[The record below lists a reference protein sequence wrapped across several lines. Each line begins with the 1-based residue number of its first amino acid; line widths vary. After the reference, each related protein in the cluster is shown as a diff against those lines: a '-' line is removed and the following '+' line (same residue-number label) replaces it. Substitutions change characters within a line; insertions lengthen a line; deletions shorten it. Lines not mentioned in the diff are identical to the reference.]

1 MVYTPA
7 APVHGSRKSDIIFYS
22 PDNQK
27 TNREV
32 RKLKHTSELEGVIII
47 KKLDDI
53 PELKETLISIYE
65 TKSHKDVSRY
75 SLLLAE
81 HVLALSGMPRNE
93 TVESCFSV
101 SRAWQEGTTK
111 FQQARQVAFALHRLA
126 REETN
131 PVFVLVYRTLGQIAA
146 TPHVKRHALVA
157 SDYAVRLINR
167 MYPNDR
173 DKVREMRK
181 KQIALMESV

>member
-1 MVYTPA
+1 M
-7 APVHGSRKSDIIFYS
+7 
-22 PDNQK
+22 
-27 TNREV
+27 
-32 RKLKHTSELEGVIII
+32 RKLKPANELEGVTII

-81 HVLALSGMPRNE
+81 HVLSLTGMPRNE

-101 SRAWQEGTTK
+101 SCAWQEGTAK
-111 FQQARQVAFALHRLA
+111 FQEARQVAFALHRLA

-131 PVFVLVYRTLGQIAA
+131 PVYVLTYRTLGQIAA
-146 TPHVKRHALVA
+146 TPHVKRHALVG
-157 SDYAVRLINR
+157 SDYAVKLINR
-167 MYPNDR
+167 MYPNDL
-173 DKVREMRK
+173 DKVREMRE
-181 KQIALMESV
+181 KQISLMQSV

>member
-1 MVYTPA
+1 M
-7 APVHGSRKSDIIFYS
+7 K
-22 PDNQK
+22 NK
-27 TNREV
+27 N
-32 RKLKHTSELEGVIII
+32 ELEGVTII

-53 PELKETLISIYE
+53 PELKEALISVYE
-65 TKSHKDVSRY
+65 TKSHQDVSRY

-81 HVLALSGMPRNE
+81 HVLAMTGMPRNE

-101 SRAWQEGTTK
+101 SRGWQDGMAK

-126 REETN
+126 REETD

-146 TPHVKRHALVA
+146 TPHVKRHALIA
-157 SDYAVRLINR
+157 SDYAVKLINR
-167 MYPNDR
+167 MYPKDL
-173 DKVREMRK
+173 DKVREMRE

>member
-1 MVYTPA
+1 M
-7 APVHGSRKSDIIFYS
+7 RM
-22 PDNQK
+22 
-27 TNREV
+27 
-32 RKLKHTSELEGVIII
+32 KHANELEGVTII

-81 HVLALSGMPRNE
+81 HVLALTGMPRNE
-93 TVESCFSV
+93 TIESCFTV
-101 SRAWQEGTTK
+101 TRAWQGGTAK
-111 FQQARQVAFALHRLA
+111 FQEARQVAFALHRLA

-131 PVFVLVYRTLGQIAA
+131 PVYVLVYRTLGQIAA

-157 SDYAVRLINR
+157 SDYAVKLINR
-167 MYPNDR
+167 MYPNDT
-173 DKVREMRK
+173 DKAREMRE
-181 KQIALMESV
+181 KQIFLMQSV